1 MYFAS
6 SVAVPVAPGTPGI
19 GKVTTGLPAASHDT
33 DVLPAFMTPSA
44 TSVPGLAPSVHV
56 SMVPASAD
64 LAAPCG
70 LAQMRMRRS
79 CTVAGIAVV
88 LPFVPA
94 ISAPGVSSFHAYC
107 QLTTSM
113 FEYVCLFGRVQVYWM
128 R

>member
-33 DVLPAFMTPSA
+33 DVLPTFVAPSA
-44 TSVPGLAPSVHV
+44 STVPGLAPSIQV
-56 SMVPASAD
+56 SMVPANAD
-64 LAAPCG
+64 FGAPCG
-70 LAQMRMRRS
+70 LAQMRISRS
-79 CTVAGIAVV
+79 CTAAGIATA
-88 LPFVPA
+88 LPLVPA

-113 FEYVCLFGRVQVYWM
+113 FDTVCLLARVQVY
-128 R
+128 